1 MKLDWPQKY
10 SLFAFDEID
19 STNSEALRMAN
30 SGAIGDFVILSKIQ
44 TGGRGTKGRQWE
56 SLEGNLHASILLQT
70 EFDLKK
76 NSQLPFLVANAVFE
90 AINHFAKERD
100 IKLDIKLKWP
110 NDVLVD
116 NKKLAG
122 ILLESVS
129 LQDKNY
135 VIIGIGVNI
144 DKAPDI
150 NRQVICMKDLGF
162 DFENPNDFL
171 NILMAKFEKL
181 YTQWKSDNNFIKTRK
196 DWMRRA
202 YNLNK
207 VIIVDD
213 GLRRISG
220 VFKEI
225 DFDGSMRLQLAGGQ
239 YCNVA
244 SGEVLFQDNV

>member
-1 MKLDWPQKY
+1 MKLVWLKKY
-10 SLFAFDEID
+10 SLITFDEID
-19 STNSEALRMAN
+19 STNSEALRVAN
-30 SGAIGDFVILSKIQ
+30 SGAVGDFVILSKAQ
-44 TGGRGTKGRQWE
+44 TGGRGTKGRHWN
-56 SLEGNLHASILLQT
+56 SLEGNLHTSILLQT

-76 NSQLPFLVANAVFE
+76 SSQLPFLVANAVFE
-90 AINHFAKERD
+90 AINHFAKEKG

-135 VIIGIGVNI
+135 VVIGIGLNI

-150 NRQVICMKDLGF
+150 NRKVVCMKDLGF
-162 DFENPNDFL
+162 KFKNPSDFL

-181 YTQWKSDNNFIKTRK
+181 YMQWKSDNNFIKTRK

-225 DFDGSMRLQLAGGQ
+225 DLDGSMRLQLAGGQ
-239 YCNVA
+239 YCNIA
-244 SGEVLFQDNV
+244 AGEVLFQDDV

>member
-1 MKLDWPQKY
+1 MKLDWLQKY
-10 SLFAFDEID
+10 SLFVFDEID

-44 TGGRGTKGRQWE
+44 TGGRGTKGRRWE
-56 SLEGNLHASILLQT
+56 SLEGNLHSSILLQT
-70 EFDLKK
+70 EFGLKK
-76 NSQLPFLVANAVFE
+76 NSQLSFLVANAVFE
-90 AINHFAKERD
+90 AINYFAKEGD

-135 VIIGIGVNI
+135 VIIGIGINI

-150 NRQVICMKDLGF
+150 NRQAICMKDLGF
-162 DFENPNDFL
+162 DFKNPNDFL
-171 NILMAKFEKL
+171 NILMTKFEKL
-181 YTQWKSDNNFIKTRK
+181 YSQWKSDNNFIKTRK
-196 DWMRRA
+196 DWMRHA

-225 DFDGSMRLQLAGGQ
+225 DFDGSMRLQLPCGQ

-244 SGEVLFQDNV
+244 FGEALFQDDV

>member
-1 MKLDWPQKY
+1 MKLDWLEKY
-10 SLFAFDEID
+10 SLITFDEID
-19 STNSEALRMAN
+19 STNSEALRVAN
-30 SGAIGDFVILSKIQ
+30 SGAIGDFVILSKVQ

-90 AINHFAKERD
+90 AINHFAKERG

-135 VIIGIGVNI
+135 VVIGIGMNI
-144 DKAPDI
+144 DKVPDI
-150 NRQVICMKDLGF
+150 DRKVICMKDFGF
-162 DFENPNDFL
+162 EFDSPNDFL
-171 NILMAKFEKL
+171 NILMIKFEKL
-181 YTQWKSDNNFIKTRK
+181 YAQWKSDNNFIKTRK

-225 DFDGSMRLQLAGGQ
+225 DLDGSMRLQLAGGQ
-239 YCNVA
+239 YCNIA
-244 SGEVLFQDNV
+244 AGEVLLQDDI